1 MRVMSLAEALGQ
13 SAPTSDEDS
22 PEKQAVERRQWCLTM
37 SCNLALHLMT
47 HARNAPPLDV
57 ILTAE
62 EMNEFLETGVARRGA
77 PVSRGAQ

>member
-1 MRVMSLAEALGQ
+1 MRVMSLAEALGEV
-13 SAPTSDEDS
+13 SGNKPDDS
-22 PEKQAVERRQWCLTM
+22 PEREAVERRQWCLTM

-62 EMNEFLETGVARRGA
+62 EMNEFLETGVARKGGV
-77 PVSRGAQ
+77 VSREKQ